1 MDGQTTAFSL
11 TEVFGYI
18 TEGLEMVLELCTKFP
33 LNIFIGGAV
42 IGIGIG
48 IYKRLKH

>member
-1 MDGQTTAFSL
+1 MDGEATAMSF
-11 TEVFGYI
+11 TEVFGWI
-18 TEGLEMVLELCTKFP
+18 TEGLEMILDLCVKFP
-33 LNIFIGGAV
+33 LNIFIGAAV